1 VRIAERIEAEQR
13 KGHQDGEDDQ
23 ATLQGGLDRRLLL
36 GDRLVRPRWR
46 CLLHAHDS
54 LPLSLRYRKF
64 RVGHLDAPLQLPVY
78 VEKETRRLV
87 RPGAHR
93 SRMRRHTL
101 RPVSRSNGHRSP
113 LASLDRICELA
124 EALAPILED
133 ATDAGVRRSG

>member
-1 VRIAERIEAEQR
+1 MP
-13 KGHQDGEDDQ
+13 H
-23 ATLQGGLDRRLLL
+23 
-36 GDRLVRPRWR
+36 
-46 CLLHAHDS
+46 
-54 LPLSLRYRKF
+54 
-64 RVGHLDAPLQLPVY
+64 LQLPVY

-93 SRMRRHTL
+93 SRRRRHTF

-133 ATDAGVRRSG
+133 ATDAGVRRSGGLEFAGRATGFTEVNADPTGAAALDPTRAQMRAATRRAATLIFPRTSCKRPAP